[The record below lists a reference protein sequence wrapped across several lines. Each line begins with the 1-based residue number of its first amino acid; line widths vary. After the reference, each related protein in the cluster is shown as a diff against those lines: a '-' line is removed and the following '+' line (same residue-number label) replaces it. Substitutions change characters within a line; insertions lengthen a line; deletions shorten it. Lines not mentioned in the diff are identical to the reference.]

1 MRIKLI
7 ILLGAAA
14 LALGACGSSGTD
26 ESSAAADGSSAGA
39 GAEDAVPVSEA
50 DTDLGR
56 VLVDADGL
64 TLYGLT
70 DDSEGVPTCDG
81 ACADAWPPLTVDTA
95 ELPAGLDADVFSVV
109 ERADGTFQLKA
120 GAWPLY
126 RFAGD
131 SAPGE
136 TNGQG
141 SGGVWFAAAPD
152 GSLIQGDAAAPAE
165 GSTGGY

>member
-7 ILLGAAA
+7 VLLGAVA

-26 ESSAAADGSSAGA
+26 GSSAAADGSSAGA
-39 GAEDAVPVSEA
+39 GAPDAVPVSDAE
-50 DTDLGR
+50 TDLGA

-70 DDSEGVPTCDG
+70 NDSDGVSTCDG
-81 ACADAWPPLTVDTA
+81 ACAEAWPPLTVDTA
-95 ELPAGLDADVFSVV
+95 ELPAGLDPDLFSVL
-109 ERADGTFQLKA
+109 ERSDGTFQLQA

-126 RFAGD
+126 TFAGD
-131 SAPGE
+131 AAPGDV
-136 TNGQG
+136 NGQG
-141 SGGVWFAAAPD
+141 VEGVWFAVAPD
-152 GSLIQGDAAAPAE
+152 GSLVEGDAGAPAA